1 MQTLRGRVCVFSGA
15 TAGDG
20 VAVVKAL
27 CRGGMTVIMMTH
39 NVDRAQSLI
48 QEINGAGYPGKCDA
62 MAGGKGRPAE
72 ENPEIY
78 RMIEEKYGS
87 VDVIISNT
95 GGFGKAAS
103 IEDTT
108 DDDFNFELN
117 HLVGGSFRTMRA
129 ALPFLRRSKAPRV
142 ILMTTVEGVNGGVHQ
157 SFANS
162 VAKGGVHALAV
173 NAAARLAA
181 DGITVNC
188 VAKGGIPRVDGLR
201 PGDADPMDFLPRT
214 PMGRIGTPEDLGEVI
229 CFLASEES
237 SFITGQTVTLDG
249 GYRLRD

>member
-1 MQTLRGRVCVFSGA
+1 MQTLLGRVCVFSGA

-20 VAVVKAL
+20 VAVVRAL
-27 CRGGMTVIMMTH
+27 CKAGMTVIMMTH
-39 NVDRAQSLI
+39 NVDRAQDLI
-48 QEINGAGYPGKCDA
+48 REIKEAGYPGKCDA
-62 MAGGKGRPAE
+62 MAGGRGCPAE

-78 RMIEEKYGS
+78 REIERKYGS

-108 DDDFNFELN
+108 DEDFNFELN

-129 ALPFLRRSKAPRV
+129 AIPFLRRSKAPRI

-162 VAKGGVHALAV
+162 VAKGGVRALAV

-188 VAKGGIPRVDGLR
+188 IAKGGIPRVDGLR
-201 PGDADPMDFLPRT
+201 PGDADPLDFLPRT

-237 SFITGQTVTLDG
+237 GFITGQTIALDG
-249 GYRLRD
+249 GYSLRD